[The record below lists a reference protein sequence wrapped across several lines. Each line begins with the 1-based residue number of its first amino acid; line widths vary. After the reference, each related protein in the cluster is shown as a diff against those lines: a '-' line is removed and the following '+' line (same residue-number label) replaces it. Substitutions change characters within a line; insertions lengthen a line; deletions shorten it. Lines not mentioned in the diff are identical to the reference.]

1 MNTRNREPMVV
12 QMNMDLDLQRGP
24 SRIGDMYKTCKAGCQ
39 SHRELLSYRCTCCS
53 ARRGL

>member
-39 SHRELLSYRCTCCS
+39 SHMELLSYRCTCCS